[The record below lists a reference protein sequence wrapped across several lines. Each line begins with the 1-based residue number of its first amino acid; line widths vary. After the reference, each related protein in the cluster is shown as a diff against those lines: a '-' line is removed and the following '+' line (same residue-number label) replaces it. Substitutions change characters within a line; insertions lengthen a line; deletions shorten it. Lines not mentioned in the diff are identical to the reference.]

1 MWASLSVAILFACNG
16 ELDWE
21 WAVFFGFMTFISA
34 FTGIRGINWYI
45 KRSGKQSTIAFILTG
60 CLIAAIVMLP
70 INAILKADIA
80 KKVVKKTA
88 KEKAAA
94 LALCLTNK
102 WG

>member
-45 KRSGKQSTIAFILTG
+45 KRSGK
-60 CLIAAIVMLP
+60 
-70 INAILKADIA
+70 
-80 KKVVKKTA
+80 
-88 KEKAAA
+88 
-94 LALCLTNK
+94 
-102 WG
+102 